1 MIYFDHSATTQ
12 VAPEVLDAML
22 PFLKDQYGN
31 PSSIYA
37 LASRSRGAVED
48 ARRELASYIGADPR
62 EVIFTGCGSESDNHA
77 IKGTAWALRDKGR
90 HIITSAV
97 EHHAVLDACHAL
109 ERDGYEVTVIPVDQ
123 DCMVDAAQVAA
134 AIRNDTILVSIMHAN
149 NEVGSVQPVAEIGK
163 ICKERG
169 VVFHTDAVQSLGK
182 VPVNVNDLNV
192 DLLTVSGHKV
202 HAPKGVGA
210 LYMRRG
216 TKLRKLID
224 GGGQELNRRAGTE
237 NVAGIVGF
245 GEAVKLLKEHGEAE
259 VAHTRRLRDRIIE
272 GVLGTVPHTV
282 LTGHP
287 EKRLPNL
294 ASFCIHYIEGE
305 GILLSLDMWGICASS
320 GSACTSGSLDP
331 SHVLLAMGFSHA
343 VAHGSLRLSLG
354 RGNTDEEVDTLLQ
367 VLPTMVERL
376 RAMSPLWSDAVKRG
390 EV

>member
-12 VAPEVLDAML
+12 VAPQVLEAML
-22 PFLKDQYGN
+22 PFLKDQFGN

-48 ARRELASYIGADPR
+48 ARRELAAYIGADAR

-77 IKGTAWALRDKGR
+77 IKGTAWALRDKGK
-90 HIITSAV
+90 HLITSAI

-109 ERDGYEVTVIPVDQ
+109 ERDGFETTVLPVDNQ
-123 DCMVDAAQVAA
+123 AMVDPQQVAD
-134 AIRNDTILVSIMHAN
+134 AIRPDTILVSIMHAN
-149 NEVGSVQPVAEIGK
+149 NEVGTVQPIAEIGA

-210 LYMRRG
+210 LYVRRG
-216 TKLRKLID
+216 AKLRKLID
-224 GGGQELNRRAGTE
+224 GGGQELGRRAGTE

-245 GEAVKLLKEHGEAE
+245 GTAVRLLKDHGEAE
-259 VAHTRRLRDRIIE
+259 AAHAMRLRDKIIA
-272 GVLGTVPHTV
+272 GVLDTIPHV
-282 LTGHP
+282 QLTGHP
-287 EKRLPNL
+287 ERRLPNL
-294 ASFCIHYIEGE
+294 ASFCIRYIEGE

-331 SHVLLAMGFSHA
+331 SHVLLAMGFTHA

-354 RGNTDEEVDTLLQ
+354 RDNTEEEVDTLLQ

-376 RAMSPLWSDAVKRG
+376 RAMSPLWSDAQKKG